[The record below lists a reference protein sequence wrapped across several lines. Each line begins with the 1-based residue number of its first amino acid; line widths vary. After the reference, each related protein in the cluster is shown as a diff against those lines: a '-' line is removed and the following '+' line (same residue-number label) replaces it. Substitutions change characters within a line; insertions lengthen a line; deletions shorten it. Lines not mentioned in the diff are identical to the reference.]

1 MLIPPVLRRMLSS
14 SSSAVFAT
22 ATTNM
27 KERMAEA
34 LRKRGSK
41 GNLRSLRPQ
50 PSAVDFSSNDYLGL
64 ARDPRQ
70 RQAVE
75 AAYHLMMTKSS
86 SSSLPLGAT
95 GSRLLSGDHD
105 FTHELESYLA
115 QIHGVSAALLFN
127 SGYDANLSVVSCLA
141 CDVVIYD
148 ELIHN
153 SLHMGLRLWQSA
165 SSSSP
170 PSTTA
175 TSTIAASNDNAGT
188 TTATTTTT
196 RLAVPFRHNNVED
209 LRSILREKHRHDA
222 RTTVAVLLE
231 SVYSMDGDEAPIS
244 DVLDVAHEYGAVVV
258 CDEAH
263 GLGVMG
269 STNTGALAP
278 YMNHPALAFAIY
290 TFGKAAGG
298 HGALVCCP
306 MGTTARD
313 YLVNYAYPFIY
324 STALPPHALA
334 VIRAAYETLTSRRGN
349 DLRTALRDRI
359 AEFKT
364 AMRPILQRYEDED
377 GDVYLVPS
385 DTPIQAL
392 VVPGNILCTQLCDMV
407 YDRSGIRLFPIRAPT
422 VTVERVRIVLH
433 AHNTADQVQRLVAVL
448 GEALEQVYATKN
460 PRPKL

>member
-14 SSSAVFAT
+14 SSSAVVAT

-50 PSAVDFSSNDYLGL
+50 PSTVDFSSNDYLGL

-70 RQAVE
+70 KEAVE
-75 AAYHLMMTKSS
+75 TAYYLMMTKSS

-105 FTHELESYLA
+105 YTHELESYLA
-115 QIHGVSAALLFN
+115 QIHGVPAALLFN

-165 SSSSP
+165 SSSSL

-175 TSTIAASNDNAGT
+175 RT
-188 TTATTTTT
+188 TTAASSDHAGTTTT
-196 RLAVPFRHNNVED
+196 RLAIPFRHNNVED
-209 LRSILREKHRHDA
+209 LRSILSEHHRRDA

-263 GLGVMG
+263 GLGVVG
-269 STNTGALAP
+269 GTNTGALAP

-334 VIRAAYETLTSRRGN
+334 VIRAAYETLTSRRGD

-359 AEFKT
+359 AEFNT
-364 AMRPILQRYEDED
+364 AMRPILQRYKDDD

-392 VVPGNILCTQLCDMV
+392 VVPGNILCAKLCDMV
-407 YDRSGIRLFPIRAPT
+407 YDQSGIRLFPIRAPT

-448 GEALEQVYATKN
+448 GEALEQMYAAKN